1 MRAMM
6 MIPLMIAGGFDGV
19 EPLRPSAPPREIL
32 ATAQDDKLRE
42 SGVREIARQTGY
54 SPCYVCIV
62 RQGKRK
68 ARPLRAKMREL
79 GLKFKARELGA

>member
-1 MRAMM
+1 MKE
-6 MIPLMIAGGFDGV
+6 IAKRG
-19 EPLRPSAPPREIL
+19 R
-32 ATAQDDKLRE
+32 LRE
-42 SGVREIARQTGY
+42 AGVREIARQTGY

-62 RQGKRK
+62 RQGMRK